1 MKLSINR
8 LLLLFFSSFFLASL
22 SYAEDLYKNYG
33 ELNWQNGPKTQ
44 SILNKSTILLS
55 KDLVFLNLV
64 ETDKYLSLTN
74 NQPFGVEELLAPK
87 DLQWQAYFSFEDV
100 GYIKDDDELD
110 ADELLKTAQETDII
124 SNKYRK
130 EQGWSPLI
138 TVGWEYPPRYNA
150 SERRLEWAYILKVE
164 DTGEFQINYY
174 TRILGRNGVMGV
186 QLATFPEDLNDSV
199 NELSLVLKSFNYNP
213 GERYSEYQKG
223 DRVAEFGLAALI
235 AGGAAAVASKK
246 GLWAVIAGFLVAA
259 KKFAFAIVI
268 ALFAGIVSIFRRKK

>member
-1 MKLSINR
+1 MKLAINR
-8 LLLLFFSSFFLASL
+8 LIFLIVSSFCLVSFSI
-22 SYAEDLYKNYG
+22 AEDLYKNYG
-33 ELNWQNGPKTQ
+33 ELDWQNGPKTQ
-44 SILNKSTILLS
+44 SILSKSTIKLS
-55 KDLVFLNLV
+55 ENLVFLNLN
-64 ETDKYLSLTN
+64 ETDKYLSLTD

-87 DLQWQAYFSFEDV
+87 DLQWQAYFSFDDV
-100 GYIKDDDELD
+100 GYIKDDDEID
-110 ADELLKTAQETDII
+110 ADELLKTAQETDIS
-124 SNKYRK
+124 SNQYRK
-130 EQGWSPLI
+130 EMGWSALT

-150 SERRLEWAYILKVE
+150 SEKRLEWAYILKVE
-164 DTGEFQINYY
+164 DTGEFQINYH

-199 NELSLVLKSFNYNP
+199 SELSSALDSFKYNS

-246 GLWAVIAGFLVAA
+246 GLWAVIGGLLIAA